1 VKAVHNAKA
10 DRANTKQLAAPL
22 QGMLSKVLVEAGQ
35 QVPRNAPLFV
45 IEAMKMETTITAP
58 DDLTVA
64 SITLGEG
71 TRVQADDLVLTVE

>member
-1 VKAVHNAKA
+1 
-10 DRANTKQLAAPL
+10 
-22 QGMLSKVLVEAGQ
+22 
-35 QVPRNAPLFV
+35 
-45 IEAMKMETTITAP
+45 METTITAP